1 MDEAYR
7 LSGTEVYRRLLSY
20 ALSHWRY
27 MTVAIIGMVVYAVSD
42 PAFAALMKPL
52 LDGSFVERDP
62 DIIEWAPLA
71 IIVLV
76 TMKGIGGFLSGY
88 YMSYVGRLVV
98 QQVRNDMFSHLL
110 RVPVAYFDAS
120 SSGQLISRLTYN
132 VEQIASAATGG
143 LTTLVRDTL
152 TLVGLVAWMLYLNWI
167 LTLGFL
173 VIAPFVAGFIAYITK
188 AFRKI
193 SHKIQDSMGDVTHVA
208 EEMIEGH
215 RVVKIFGGQ
224 DYEFEQFQKVN
235 ERNRRMS
242 MRWVATKT
250 AGTPFIQ
257 LILGLGLAGIV
268 YLATH
273 ESVLEQVTVGT
284 FVSFMIAI
292 VMLLTPARHLTN
304 VNSVLQQGIAA
315 GQNIFQLLD
324 SEHEH
329 DEVNTRHGRCQGQI
343 EFRDVQFS
351 YEQDK
356 GEVLKGISFTIQP
369 GQTVALV
376 GRSGSGKSTIANLL
390 PRFYELDAGQIL
402 LDGIEIREYGL
413 AQLRQQLTYVSQE
426 VILFND
432 TIAKNIAY
440 GRQGQVSREELK
452 AVARAAYANEFIDTL
467 PEGLDTLVGENG
479 VLLSGGQRQR
489 LAIARALLKDA
500 PILILDEATSALDTE
515 SERQIQAALEG
526 LLRNRT
532 TLVIAHRLSTVE
544 SADLILVLQD
554 GRIAERGS
562 HAELMKIDGM
572 YANLYRLQLKEP
584 EVAS

>member
-1 MDEAYR
+1 MDEAEC
-7 LSGTEVYRRLLSY
+7 LSGAEVYRRLLAY
-20 ALSHWRY
+20 ALSYWRY
-27 MTVAIIGMVVYAVSD
+27 MILAITGMVVYAVSD

-52 LDGSFVERDP
+52 LDGSFVEHDP
-62 DIIEWAPLA
+62 DIIAWAPLA

-76 TMKGIGGFLSGY
+76 VLKGIGGFLSGY

-110 RVPVAYFDAS
+110 QLPVAYFDAS

-152 TLVGLVAWMLYLNWI
+152 TLLGLVAWMLYLNWV
-167 LTLGFL
+167 LTIGFL
-173 VIAPFVAGFIAYITK
+173 VMAPFVAGFIAYITK

-215 RVVKIFGGQ
+215 RIVKIFGGQ
-224 DYEFEQFQKVN
+224 DYERRQFQTVN

-242 MRWVATKT
+242 MRWVATKA

-268 YLATH
+268 FLATH
-273 ESVLEQVTVGT
+273 DSVLQQITVGT

-324 SEHEH
+324 SEREH
-329 DEVNTRHGRCQGQI
+329 DEAKTYHERCQGQI

-390 PRFYELDAGQIL
+390 PRFYEFDAGQIL
-402 LDGIEIREYGL
+402 LDGINIREYGL
-413 AQLRQQLTYVSQE
+413 AELRKHLTYVSQE

-432 TIAKNIAY
+432 TIANNIAY
-440 GRQGQVSREELK
+440 GRQGEVSREELK
-452 AVARAAYANEFIDTL
+452 AVARAAYANEFIDAL
-467 PEGLDTLVGENG
+467 PQGLDTLVGENG

-515 SERQIQAALEG
+515 SERQIQAAMEG

-544 SADLILVLQD
+544 NADRILVLQD
-554 GRIAERGS
+554 GQIAERGT
-562 HAELMKIDGM
+562 HAELMEIDGI

-584 EVAS
+584 EIES